1 LPNEG
6 EITFE
11 DEETLASWVSFSFV
25 SSSEV
30 ESASL
35 FNSTRSWR
43 FWPNTK
49 PLANEISSGF
59 WVRLLFSTA
68 PNTAGGDGIGFSFS
82 GCISSISFS
91 FW

>member
-35 FNSTRSWR
+35 FNSTRS
-43 FWPNTK
+43 
-49 PLANEISSGF
+49 
-59 WVRLLFSTA
+59 
-68 PNTAGGDGIGFSFS
+68 
-82 GCISSISFS
+82 
-91 FW
+91 